1 MGGIATYCE
10 RFKVSNFLQM
20 DETGNQQFLSYKIFN
35 SAAKKVGTAGTDVSV
50 SRICSCV
57 VKC

>member
-1 MGGIATYCE
+1 
-10 RFKVSNFLQM
+10 M
-20 DETGNQQFLSYKIFN
+20 DEIGNQQFLSYKIFN
-35 SAAKKVGTAGTDVSV
+35 SAAKKKMVGTEGTDISV